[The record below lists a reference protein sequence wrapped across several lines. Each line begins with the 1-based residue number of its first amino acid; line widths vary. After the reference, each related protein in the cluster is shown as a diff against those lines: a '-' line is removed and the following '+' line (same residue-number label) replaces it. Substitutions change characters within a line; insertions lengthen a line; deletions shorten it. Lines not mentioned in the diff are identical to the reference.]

1 MRNQLKAL
9 SFFSYLVAFGGIII
23 TIAAMYAYN
32 DMQAAMIA
40 TIIYI
45 CAPIIGVTFQTM
57 ADA

>member
-9 SFFSYLVAFGGIII
+9 AFFSYLVAFGGIII